1 LVIQAS
7 KNTATG
13 TGSATEFRDLEL
25 VKQTEMKSISDIENA
40 KKQAEL
46 IVSKAEQDIS
56 ANEKKAISDL
66 KAMLDADFKTQENKA
81 KSEANKIISDGESEA
96 EKLKQEIRGRI
107 PQAVEHIMKSIIE
120 K

>member
-1 LVIQAS
+1 MVIQAS

-13 TGSATEFRDLEL
+13 TGSAMEFRDLEM
-25 VKQTEMKSISDIENA
+25 VKQTEMKSNSDIENA

-46 IVSKAEQDIS
+46 IISKAEQEIT
-56 ANEKKAISDL
+56 ANEQNAISNL
-66 KAMLDADFKTQENKA
+66 KAKLDAEFKTEENKA
-81 KSEANKIISDGESEA
+81 KSEAKKIITDGESEA

-120 K
+120 R